1 MKMPEHL
8 KLHFF
13 TLIELLVV
21 IAIIAILASMLLPAL
36 NQARGKAKDIKCT
49 SNLKQLGLYM
59 SMYID
64 QNNGV
69 IPSASWNVAPW
80 TGRWQDMLMR
90 LYSPEL
96 QPASWDYCHLQG
108 NAGSKFPAGPFACP
122 ASRSFDHTKSY
133 RHYGINDPFDDNTA
147 RGFAS
152 ACNQTFNMKITRIRK
167 PSMRAA
173 MFDIDIWGGWPVP
186 QAAARNGMVNSN
198 VNGIGEWRHGGGRG
212 ANICFADGHVELL
225 LKDRI
230 PEDYA
235 DDDAGYFWGTTE
247 RN

>member
-1 MKMPEHL
+1 MAQS
-8 KLHFF
+8 
-13 TLIELLVV
+13 IVS
-21 IAIIAILASMLLPAL
+21 AILAC
-36 NQARGKAKDIKCT
+36 I
-49 SNLKQLGLYM
+49 
-59 SMYID
+59 
-64 QNNGV
+64 
-69 IPSASWNVAPW
+69 SAGSSP
-80 TGRWQDMLMR
+80 

-96 QPASWDYCHLQG
+96 QPATWDYCHLQG
-108 NAGSKFPAGPFACP
+108 NGRSKFPVGPFACP
-122 ASRSFDHTKSY
+122 ASRSFDHTISY
-133 RHYGINDPFDDNTA
+133 RHYGINDPFDKNTA

-152 ACNQTFNMKITRIRK
+152 ACNKTFNMKITRIRK

-198 VNGIGEWRHGGGRG
+198 VNGIGEWRHGGGRA

-230 PEDYA
+230 PEDYT
-235 DDDAGYFWGTTE
+235 DGDAGYFWGTTE